1 MRRHR
6 RTFKLA
12 AFAFLAIAVA
22 GGFWLYGMFG
32 GETVPASGGSNL
44 SVQLPDNAHFQQDD
58 PRWSAMRMGGP
69 AGDRLGPAGCAV
81 SSVAMAMTNL
91 GHPFD
96 PGQLTTALN
105 ADNGFTTRSWLVWDA
120 VPRTVKGA
128 LRVDIHERPSLD
140 KLDACLAR
148 GDYPVVKFYLYGV
161 VPHWV
166 VLVGKH
172 QGTYYMR
179 DPLIDETDPVPL
191 TRRTSVI
198 HSVRCIGRASPGT
211 T

>member
-1 MRRHR
+1 MKRHHR
-6 RTFKLA
+6 SYKLA
-12 AFAFLAIAVA
+12 ALAFLAIAVA
-22 GGFWLYGMFG
+22 GGFWLHGRLG
-32 GETVPASGGSNL
+32 KGTAPAFGGSNL
-44 SVQLPDNAHFQQDD
+44 SVRLADNAHFQQDD

-69 AGDRLGPAGCAV
+69 TGDSLGPAGCTV
-81 SSVAMAMTNL
+81 TSVAMALTNL

-96 PGQLTTALN
+96 PGRLTTALN
-105 ADNGFTTRSWLVWDA
+105 AENGFTQRSWLIWDA
-120 VPRTVKGA
+120 VPRAAKGA
-128 LRVDIHERPSLD
+128 VRIEIHQEPALD

-148 GDYPVVKFYLYGV
+148 GDYPIVKFYLYKI
-161 VPHWV
+161 VPHWA

-179 DPLIDETDPVPL
+179 DPLIDEPNPVPL

-198 HSVRCIGRASPGT
+198 HSVRCIGKANAST